1 MKIQTIGYL
10 SFRTVDSIR
19 YNIYNDEETNKMFYY
34 FGNKKYLITLP
45 KEYMKLNNV
54 SFLSI
59 TLSDSEVYV
68 DFLKELNDINFP
80 KYYLINNNKILNNNF
95 NKSEYHIELPDLKE
109 IYSYKSIFN
118 NVKEK

>member
-19 YNIYNDEETNKMFYY
+19 YNIYNDIDTNEIYY
-34 FGNKKYLITLP
+34 CIDNKKYFITLP
-45 KEYMKLNNV
+45 KEYMKVNNV

-59 TLSDSEVYV
+59 TLSDSVVYI
-68 DFLKELNDINFP
+68 DFLKEINDINFP
-80 KYYLINNNKILNNNF
+80 KYYLINNNKILNNN
-95 NKSEYHIELPDLKE
+95 SDYHIELPNLKE
-109 IYSYKSIFN
+109 LYSYKSIFN